1 MVLTVK
7 VCPHMDSR
15 QHQGAAG
22 TGTSCMYVEGSSGGG
37 RGTGRIGRLLSSCTY
52 HGKKHMLA
60 EVLGKQLAQLD
71 WALEDV

>member
-1 MVLTVK
+1 
-7 VCPHMDSR
+7 
-15 QHQGAAG
+15 
-22 TGTSCMYVEGSSGGG
+22 MYVEGSSGGG